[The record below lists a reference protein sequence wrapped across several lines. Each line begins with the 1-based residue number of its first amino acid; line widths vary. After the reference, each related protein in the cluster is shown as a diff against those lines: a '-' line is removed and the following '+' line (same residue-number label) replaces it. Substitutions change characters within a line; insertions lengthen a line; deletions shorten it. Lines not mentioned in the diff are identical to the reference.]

1 MPKPNDAPPKGRPSD
16 DDIAK
21 RAYELYLQRG
31 SLPGYEID
39 DWLQAEA
46 ELTASASRADTT
58 PAEDRPSDEGR
69 QPSAGRRS
77 GRRDAASPS
86 GSASAPSST
95 SSSTSS
101 RRSLRQ

>member
-1 MPKPNDAPPKGRPSD
+1 MPKPNDAAPKGRPSD
-16 DDIAK
+16 DEIAK

-46 ELTASASRADTT
+46 ELTASASRTESAADETQPTETT
-58 PAEDRPSDEGR
+58 AEAAS
-69 QPSAGRRS
+69 GRRS
-77 GRRDAASPS
+77 GGRRDAASS
-86 GSASAPSST
+86 G
-95 SSSTSS
+95 S